1 MSIVY
6 DLPQLYSRPSAQS
19 LLDALQ
25 LLCKTNPTFNATPK
39 HEARQPPACGH
50 LVDPSGVPQYLTSIV
65 ASPLAWL
72 LEHEREPIWEA
83 ASRRLS
89 ERSGR
94 TALPSM
100 TRSFHVNDH
109 LTLHLYE
116 PSLTEDSLGLKT
128 WTSSVLLAKR
138 LDSLGKHL
146 PVGRPRVLELGAGTG
161 LVGLA
166 TASIWQH
173 AVSEVVL
180 TDLPEIVPNLKRN
193 IELNTDND
201 LTTNRARVTS
211 RVLDWNDEFDLPTST
226 EPPYPLIV
234 AADPIYS
241 IDHPR
246 MLLGAITRWLD
257 PSPDSRF
264 ILELPLR
271 LGYEKERQ
279 DLRTRLHDFMNLIE
293 EGTETGYDDWEAA
306 DGQAAEVECWWSVWH
321 PKDPT

>member
-1 MSIVY
+1 MYLVY

-19 LLDALQ
+19 LIEALQ
-25 LLCKTNPTFNATPK
+25 LLCKKSPTLDATLK
-39 HEARQPPACGH
+39 HEARQPPAS
-50 LVDPSGVPQYLTSIV
+50 LVDPAGVPQYLTSII

-72 LEHEREPIWEA
+72 PEDEREPVWEA
-83 ASRRLS
+83 ASKRLS

-100 TRSFHVNDH
+100 TRSFHVNND
-109 LTLHLYE
+109 LTLHLFE

-128 WTSSVLLAKR
+128 WTSSVLLARR
-138 LDSLGKHL
+138 LESLSRHIPNGH
-146 PVGRPRVLELGAGTG
+146 PRILELGAGTG

-166 TASIWQH
+166 AASIWQH
-173 AVSEVVL
+173 SISEVVL
-180 TDLPEIVPNLKRN
+180 TDLPEIVPNLTSN
-193 IELNTDND
+193 IELNSDND
-201 LTTNRARVTS
+201 STTDRAKVHS
-211 RVLDWNDEFDLPTST
+211 RVLDWTDESDIPTSA
-226 EPPYPLIV
+226 EPSYPLIV

-246 MLLGAITRWLD
+246 MLLSAVTRWLR
-257 PSPDSRF
+257 PNLDSRF

-279 DLRTRLHDFMNLIE
+279 DLRKRLHDLMDLLE

-321 PKDPT
+321 PRCPA